1 MALVTDEIGGRKG
14 APIPVS
20 RGELGTRT
28 DAPPIQTDEPQ
39 RRSISGL
46 TFRPADGGER
56 ARPCPRGDLQNRR
69 GPSNWTPSQ
78 ARPSINRKN
87 SDSWYVLHIHSSA
100 KRLPA
105 QPVDATPA

>member
-1 MALVTDEIGGRKG
+1 MALVTDEIRGRKG

-46 TFRPADGGER
+46 TFRPADGGEGR
-56 ARPCPRGDLQNRR
+56 THARGGSPEPAG
-69 GPSNWTPSQ
+69 
-78 ARPSINRKN
+78 
-87 SDSWYVLHIHSSA
+87 A
-100 KRLPA
+100 KQLDTVPGSTF
-105 QPVDATPA
+105 DKS